1 MLKQPSPRPR
11 PPRVPPPKAPLPP
24 KKPLPV
30 KPKPVAPIGPVSSVS
45 EIFAAFLRLCKER
58 LLKVLAVQLLAVT
71 ASLLLLAALGIGGL
85 SVLGMDISQAQQ
97 FFFGGGLTKAF
108 TDPQAA
114 ALGQLPLLGAGAAM
128 LLAVALLW
136 SWCYTAMLAAAVD
149 EHHGIIESLCTGW
162 KYLFSM
168 LWVGTL
174 FVGVFIC
181 WYIIVSLLMTAV
193 IAVLALLLASVM
205 PTVDVQHLGLLT
217 GSVLFMGIGIIVVL
231 ISVLLLSVVPLS
243 MVFGFIVMI
252 DEGHTS
258 IDALLISRLYVRGHW
273 WDTFFKLFLLWLL
286 LAGLSLLSILLPFA
300 ASFPGHQVI
309 IQLVSFVTTPFMLLY
324 MVAIYRD
331 LKKAA
336 GKVDPNSSFRCLW
349 VLMAA
354 AGILLPLLAVI
365 IAAVTGG
372 PKLFGRNPLK
382 PAGSSTALS
391 ANATAPSGLLAA
403 APELQPI
410 APPADQPV
418 LWRDPTGDT
427 SNPLLDIREVTALG
441 KQNELTL
448 TITLAK
454 PLAEYFIAK
463 NQSYAPIASFYFDV
477 DRDES
482 TGAAVPGGA
491 GRGVYDF
498 ELNILLAAPSA
509 APQGRAYP
517 SLYALGPQ
525 KRQSLAP
532 LPESA
537 AAIDGSTLT
546 IRLPYER
553 LDAAAGGRLRICF
566 REAAQAEGGL
576 SNDQTVPLK

>member
-11 PPRVPPPKAPLPP
+11 PSRVPPPKVPLPP

-30 KPKPVAPIGPVSSVS
+30 KPKPVAPVGPVSSVS
-45 EIFAAFLRLCKER
+45 EIFVAFLRLCKER
-58 LLKVLAVQLLAVT
+58 LLRLIAVMLLSAAT
-71 ASLLLLAALGIGGL
+71 SLLLLGALGLGGL
-85 SVLGMDISQAQQ
+85 FFLSGMDIGHVQQ
-97 FFFGGGLTKAF
+97 LVASDGLAKLLA
-108 TDPQAA
+108 DPQAL
-114 ALGQLPLLGAGAAM
+114 LGQLPLLGTCGALVVAGI
-128 LLAVALLW
+128 LFW
-136 SWCYTAMLAAAVD
+136 SWSHTSMLAAAVD

-162 KYLFSM
+162 KYLFPM
-168 LWVGTL
+168 LWVNLL
-174 FVGVFIC
+174 FVGITIC
-181 WYIIVSLLMTAV
+181 WM
-193 IAVLALLLASVM
+193 
-205 PTVDVQHLGLLT
+205 
-217 GSVLFMGIGIIVVL
+217 IVVL
-231 ISVLLLSVVPLS
+231 FLVATGGVALSASLSQVHLPDISVASGTVLSFGGVFLIGVLVLLLTSVVPLT
-243 MVFGFIVMI
+243 MLFGFIVMI
-252 DEGHTS
+252 DEGHTN

-273 WDTFFKLFLLWLL
+273 WDTLFKIFLFSLL
-286 LAGLSLLSILLPFA
+286 LLLLSLPFMLLPFFA
-300 ASFPGHQVI
+300 PFPGHQIVGYA
-309 IQLVSFVTTPFMLLY
+309 VSLLSTPLNLLY
-324 MVAIYRD
+324 MMAIYRD

-365 IAAVTGG
+365 IAALTGG
-372 PKLFGRNPLK
+372 PKMFSRNPLK

-391 ANATAPSGLLAA
+391 ATATAPSGLPQTA
-403 APELQPI
+403 APELQPA

-418 LWRDPTGDT
+418 LWRDLTGDT

-454 PLAEYFIAK
+454 PLAEYFAGK
-463 NQSYAPIASFYFDV
+463 DRKEYAPLASFYFDV
-477 DRDES
+477 DHDES
-482 TGAAVPGGA
+482 TGAALPGAA

-498 ELNILLAAPSA
+498 ELNILLAAPAA